1 MQYTFM
7 INNIIKTEKQRQGW
21 IDWVK
26 VLGMLFIV
34 WGHSSPKLFSDFV
47 YTFSVPL
54 FFIMAGYLSRC
65 KVDNLVLGGVKL

>member
-1 MQYTFM
+1 MMDNLVQP
-7 INNIIKTEKQRQGW
+7 IKQRQGW
-21 IDWVK
+21 IDWMK

-34 WGHSSPKLFSDFV
+34 WGHSSPKICSDFI

-65 KVDNLVLGGVKL
+65 KVDNLVVGGVKLSDH